1 MGPGGIKDQVVT
13 DASGPGA
20 GSGSEPGGSRGAPQF
35 GSAWSASL
43 RKGSDAELRGWVDAA
58 LSWCDAADELALRYF
73 RQSPVTS
80 RKPDRTFVT
89 EADTAVERLLRERIT
104 DAFPDHGVLG
114 EEFGTDAGGASVRWI
129 VDPIDGTHNYMRGV
143 PIFATLLGVE
153 RDGELQAGIVSAP
166 ALGGRWFAWRG
177 GGAWGAGPL
186 AGERPGGGPR
196 RLRVTEIA
204 DLADAQ
210 VLYGGTQDLMATG
223 DAPGFT
229 KLLQG
234 SWRER
239 GFGDF
244 WGYSLLAEGAA
255 EVMVEVGLKI
265 WDAAAPVVLV
275 EEAGGQ
281 VTDFQGR
288 RIFDGGTTLATN
300 GVLHET
306 VRARLTQG

>member
-1 MGPGGIKDQVVT
+1 MTGAGG
-13 DASGPGA
+13 SGPGSDGA
-20 GSGSEPGGSRGAPQF
+20 PGGSRSAPQY
-35 GSAWSASL
+35 GPEWSALL
-43 RKGSDAELRGWVDAA
+43 RKGSDSELRGWVDAA
-58 LSWCDAADELALRYF
+58 LGWCDAADELALHYF

-104 DAFPDHGVLG
+104 DAFPDHGIVG
-114 EEFGTDAGGASVRWI
+114 EEFGTDAGSASVKWI

-143 PIFATLLGVE
+143 PVFATLLGVE

-186 AGERPGGGPR
+186 AGDRPGGGPR
-196 RLRVTEIA
+196 RLRVTAIA

-210 VLYGGTQDLMATG
+210 VLYGGTQDLMETG
-223 DAPGFT
+223 DAPGFS
-229 KLLQG
+229 KLLQS

-275 EEAGGQ
+275 EEAGGR

-306 VRARLTQG
+306 VMAKLAQS